1 MSNLR
6 NYLKSPIWET
16 HFWETQFFL
25 IFGFSLSIL
34 CSAFSIDWL
43 MGFDPCVL
51 CYYARIPYGVLL
63 ALSLLAFK
71 IRARFRPYVISLM
84 IITVLVGF
92 GLAIYHTGVERDL
105 WDPTTHCSPNITIGQ
120 NTTLE
125 EFRKQL
131 DNAKIGD
138 CSKPAFHVLGLSLA
152 EANIM
157 LNFVLMVYFVMLL
170 RWNLK
175 GQK

>member
-6 NYLKSPIWET
+6 NYLKS

-25 IFGFSLSIL
+25 IFGFALSVL
-34 CSAFSIDWL
+34 VSAFSIDWL
-43 MGFDPCVL
+43 LGFDPCIL

-63 ALSLLAFK
+63 VLSLLSLK
-71 IRARFRPYVISLM
+71 IRARFRPYLIGLM
-84 IITVLVGF
+84 IITVIA
-92 GLAIYHTGVERDL
+92 GLSIAIYHTGVERDL
-105 WDPTTHCSPNITIGQ
+105 WDPTTHCSPNITIGE

-152 EANIM
+152 ESNII
-157 LNFVLMVYFVMLL
+157 LSFVLLVYFVMLL
-170 RWNLK
+170 RCNFK